1 MENAKETTQNKDHPI
16 DVRVN
21 AQGLLALVKGSPLGI
36 VAFDLEGN
44 IRLWNKAAEKIS
56 GWLEEEVLG
65 QSIRIISKD
74 SWGKFEEFRRRTLL
88 REQLESVPVHAT
100 RKDGT
105 DIIISYSAAPVLD
118 PQNQVIATVVVLNDI
133 TEKATL
139 EAALTDSLKK
149 MTRMVD
155 ETVSALASAI
165 EKRDPYTAG
174 HQQRVAKLAST
185 IAREMDRFD
194 DDRIKGILTAA
205 SIHDIGKL
213 YVPAEILCKPGI
225 LSGNEFGLIKDHPQA
240 GFEILK
246 DIEFPWP
253 IATIVRQHHERFN
266 GSGYPAGLTGEDIL
280 PEAAIIGVA
289 DVVEAMSSHRPYRA
303 GK

>member
-1 MENAKETTQNKDHPI
+1 M
-16 DVRVN
+16 
-21 AQGLLALVKGSPLGI
+21 
-36 VAFDLEGN
+36 AFDLEGN

>member
-139 EAALTDSLKK
+139 E
-149 MTRMVD
+149 
-155 ETVSALASAI
+155 
-165 EKRDPYTAG
+165 
-174 HQQRVAKLAST
+174 
-185 IAREMDRFD
+185 DR
-194 DDRIKGILTAA
+194 K
-205 SIHDIGKL
+205 S
-213 YVPAEILCKPGI
+213 
-225 LSGNEFGLIKDHPQA
+225 
-240 GFEILK
+240 
-246 DIEFPWP
+246 
-253 IATIVRQHHERFN
+253 
-266 GSGYPAGLTGEDIL
+266 
-280 PEAAIIGVA
+280 
-289 DVVEAMSSHRPYRA
+289 VV
-303 GK
+303 